1 MDINALL
8 HMLHRRLANFNN
20 EERILG
26 PHKNLDN
33 RTSVAVI
40 NIAKELAIILAEQ
53 EITASADQDPRDTDN
68 TATHR

>member
-1 MDINALL
+1 MDINTLL

-40 NIAKELAIILAEQ
+40 NLAKELAIMLAEQ
-53 EITASADQDPRDTDN
+53 ELTSTSEQDPSDTDN
-68 TATHR
+68 TVTYW